1 MNPTGRQITS
11 AVSLAAM
18 NWGQHE
24 IKRLIRFKPGNGNS
38 ALSWEGRGEDMTT
51 KTAGTPVTDRS
62 WWEGRWVLCPLT
74 LKLTGGEAMEI
85 GLAVASVSRERRI
98 VSTALTGRDGTVK
111 EYINEGDWSVS
122 LTLELMGE
130 DGEDEWPGDKLTELR
145 KILEAKE
152 RIEVASEFLKVFD
165 ITHVVVKSW
174 SVMQETEWNAQ
185 TVTVSAVSDEDYEI
199 YSNDY

>member
-1 MNPTGRQITS
+1 MNYFKQKSINPLPPIEWNPTKWRQLPVS
-11 AVSLAAM
+11 ADMAIY
-18 NWGQHE
+18 NWAQHE
-24 IKRLIRFKPGNGNS
+24 AKRLVKH
-38 ALSWEGRGEDMTT
+38 

-74 LKLTGGEAMEI
+74 LKVTGGEAMEI

>member
-1 MNPTGRQITS
+1 
-11 AVSLAAM
+11 
-18 NWGQHE
+18 
-24 IKRLIRFKPGNGNS
+24 
-38 ALSWEGRGEDMTT
+38 MTT

-74 LKLTGGEAMEI
+74 LKVTGGEAMEI